1 MLQSVASVAFTNAA
15 VITGTGQ
22 DPFPGAVVVEGDRI
36 ADVIESGTVRSSV
49 DLLVDCRGRSLLPG
63 LIDAHVHIGALDVDI
78 QQQQRRY
85 FDSEAAL
92 LMGRALTEL
101 LDLGYTTVRD
111 AGGADAGFRRA
122 VQRGIVAGPRLLISG
137 RPLSQTG
144 GHGDNRLRTER
155 GDLAACGAEVGLS
168 PRIAD
173 GPDEVRRAVREELRR
188 GADQIKVMA
197 SGGVMSPTDPLEAT
211 QYSAEE
217 IRVAV
222 QTAEQAGSYVLAHA
236 YTSASIQMCVRA
248 GVRSIEHGNLI
259 DGQTAALMAEHGTFL
274 DPTLVTYER
283 LYEEGDKHGLPAE
296 NLDKLVVV
304 LDAGLDSLR
313 LAQAAGVKIASGS
326 DLLGPL
332 ARDKGREIAIKA
344 QVLGPLAA
352 ITATTSTNA
361 ELLRLDHELGTITPG
376 KHADLIVVD
385 GDPLADPGLLGRAE
399 HLSVVMIG
407 GRLHKNT
414 C

>member
-1 MLQSVASVAFTNAA
+1 VLQSAGSVAFTNAA

-22 DPFPGAVVVEGDRI
+22 DPFPGAVVVSGDRI
-36 ADVIESGTVRSSV
+36 ADVVEGGTVRSSV
-49 DLLVDCRGRSLLPG
+49 DLSVDCRGRSLLPG

-122 VQRGIVAGPRLLISG
+122 VQRGIVAGPRLLVSG

-259 DGQTAALMAEHGTFL
+259 DAETAALMAEHGTFL

-296 NLDKLVVV
+296 NLDKLAVI

-376 KHADLIVVD
+376 KQADLIVVD